1 MAKIVNNIET
11 VESIIRQVFQNLDS
25 KNYEKA
31 RQLINEANRIAKENI
46 YFAIIIKIL
55 VLLLSALGVATM
67 WMAVFADVGVSIIAI
82 LNSMRVLYG
91 KE

>member
-31 RQLINEANRIAKENI
+31 RQLINEANRIAKEI
-46 YFAIIIKIL
+46 RYTEGLSISLSIVA
-55 VLLLSALGVATM
+55 LLDYM
-67 WMAVFADVGVSIIAI
+67 KDKK
-82 LNSMRVLYG
+82 NNYE
-91 KE
+91 K